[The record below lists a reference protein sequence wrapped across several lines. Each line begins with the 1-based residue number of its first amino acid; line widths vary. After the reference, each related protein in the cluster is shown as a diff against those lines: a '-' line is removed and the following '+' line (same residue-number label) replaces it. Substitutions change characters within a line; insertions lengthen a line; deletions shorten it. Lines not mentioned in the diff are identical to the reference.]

1 MAFAAARMILKDKR
15 RKSKEDFPT
24 PQRTRSKARNKPA
37 DGSGH
42 LNPKSGQ
49 RDKTPAPG
57 QKGGA
62 PTKATAH
69 TAKQPVPAKQ
79 AAAGNNK
86 QNATPKQ
93 SSAQATPKPA
103 AAAAKIQK
111 KPKKKHQQHDLVV
124 TIDLTEYGLSEEQV
138 AEFKEAFMLFD
149 KDEDG
154 TITMAELGVVMR
166 SLGQR
171 PSETELRDMVNEVDQ
186 DGNGTIEFN
195 EFLQMMSK
203 KMKGAD
209 GEDELKEAFR
219 VFDKN
224 NDGLISSSELR
235 HVMTNLGEKLSEEEV
250 DDMIKEADLDG
261 DGMVNYHEFVMILT
275 AKN

>member
-1 MAFAAARMILKDKR
+1 MAFAAARMILKEKDKR
-15 RKSKEDFPT
+15 RKPSKEECVP
-24 PQRTRSKARNKPA
+24 RTRSKARNKPA

-42 LNPKSGQ
+42 VTQQ
-49 RDKTPAPG
+49 RPRTPTHGAKGGPKTPCKSSQKQVNAQ
-57 QKGGA
+57 QKGQ
-62 PTKATAH
+62 PI
-69 TAKQPVPAKQ
+69 KQAPAKIE
-79 AAAGNNK
+79 AAGKKNK
-86 QNATPKQ
+86 K
-93 SSAQATPKPA
+93 S
-103 AAAAKIQK
+103 K
-111 KPKKKHQQHDLVV
+111 KGKHHQHDLIV
-124 TIDLTEYGLSEEQV
+124 TIDLTEYGLSEDQV

-171 PSETELRDMVNEVDQ
+171 PTETELRDMVNEVDQ

-203 KMKGAD
+203 KMKDAD
-209 GEDELKEAFR
+209 GEEELKEAFR

-224 NDGLISSSELR
+224 NDGLISNIELR
-235 HVMTNLGEKLSEEEV
+235 HVMTSLGERLSEEEV

-261 DGMVNYHEFVMILT
+261 DGQVNYEEFVSILT
-275 AKN
+275 SKN

>member
-1 MAFAAARMILKDKR
+1 MAFAAARMILKEKDKR
-15 RKSKEDFPT
+15 RKSSKEDFIP
-24 PQRTRSKARNKPA
+24 RTKSKARNKPA

-42 LNPKSGQ
+42 VTQPRPRTPTHASKGGP
-49 RDKTPAPG
+49 KTPCKTSQKPVAAQ
-57 QKGGA
+57 QKGQ
-62 PTKATAH
+62 PI
-69 TAKQPVPAKQ
+69 KQAPAKVE
-79 AAAGNNK
+79 
-86 QNATPKQ
+86 
-93 SSAQATPKPA
+93 A
-103 AAAAKIQK
+103 AAAAKKTK
-111 KPKKKHQQHDLVV
+111 KPKKGKHHQHDLIV
-124 TIDLTEYGLSEEQV
+124 TINLSEYGLSEDQV

-171 PSETELRDMVNEVDQ
+171 PTETELRDMVNEVDQ

-203 KMKGAD
+203 KMKDAD
-209 GEDELKEAFR
+209 GEEELKEAFR

-224 NDGLISSSELR
+224 NDGLISNIELR
-235 HVMTNLGEKLSEEEV
+235 HVMTSLGERLSEEEV

-261 DGMVNYHEFVMILT
+261 DGQVNYEEFVGILT
-275 AKN
+275 SKN